1 MRIVM
6 RRVIA
11 LFVALLVLGSPAWA
25 SRGHLGEVASSDVIL
40 KWISSYR
47 AQPVPGDLPDAIK
60 ALSRF
65 GAFKDPEAAG
75 VYVGFVAG
83 VIASNPS
90 RADELIGKMT
100 AIAPED
106 HWVIVRGI
114 VYSGLPQWKVLLT
127 RFAERMPTRKRMI
140 EKYLNGELPTFDQLP
155 SDAKVAWFDSMRGY
169 LSWDTYFGKKP
180 KAVAL
185 EPNPELLD
193 ALWGYFFATGSD
205 LALTRIAAMLPW
217 SKDKDDID
225 KLTLGSMAKY
235 TLVRNAVRDAD
246 LLARL
251 RQLERSASASAEQ
264 SSKPEKPEA
273 EKQKAERLK
282 EIAPILKDVVEAAE
296 TAETARI
303 HKQALA
309 NIQEL
314 QQKGP
319 NSRRNMAW
327 WGKLGEG
334 AVSAGCL
341 TAAALGQ
348 AALGVP
354 CVLGGGLSS
363 AALQFWSGQ

>member
-1 MRIVM
+1 MRCVM
-6 RRVIA
+6 GRVIA
-11 LFVALLVLGSPAWA
+11 LLVASLVLGSPAWA
-25 SRGHLGEVASSDVIL
+25 ARARLGEVVSSDAIL
-40 KWISSYR
+40 KWISAYH
-47 AQPVPGDLPDAIK
+47 AQPDPGDLPDAVK

-90 RADELIGKMT
+90 RADELIGKMV

-114 VYSGLPQWKVLLT
+114 VYSGLPQWKMLLT

-140 EKYLNGELPTFDQLP
+140 QKYLNGELPTFDQLP
-155 SDAKVAWFDSMRGY
+155 SDVKVGWFDSMRGY
-169 LSWDTYFGKKP
+169 LSWDHYFGKKP
-180 KAVAL
+180 RQVVL
-185 EPNPELLD
+185 EANPELLD
-193 ALWGYFFATGSD
+193 ALWGYYFATGSE
-205 LALTRIAAMLPW
+205 LALTRIVAMLPW
-217 SKDKDDID
+217 SKERDSID

-235 TLVRNAVRDAD
+235 TLVRNAVRDSD
-246 LLARL
+246 LLMRL
-251 RQLERSASASAEQ
+251 HRLEQLVSASAAQ
-264 SSKPEKPEA
+264 NAKADMPEA
-273 EKQKAERLK
+273 EKQKAERQK
-282 EIAPILKDVVEAAE
+282 EIAPILKEVVEAAE
-296 TAETARI
+296 TADTTRI
-303 HKQALA
+303 HKDALA
-309 NIQEL
+309 SIQEL

-319 NSRRNMAW
+319 NSRRDMAW
-327 WGKLGEG
+327 WGKVGEG

-363 AALQFWSGQ
+363 AALQFWAGK